1 MTNVINLQKVKE
13 QKGLSTE
20 VITIEKVKQY
30 SSSDLLNHLQECI
43 DWLTEHERYSTDW
56 NHLRNHIDDMV
67 AILDERL
74 GK

>member
-1 MTNVINLQKVKE
+1 MSNVINLQQVKE

-20 VITIEKVKQY
+20 VITTEKVKQY
-30 SSSDLLNHLQECI
+30 SNSDLLDHLQECI
-43 DWLTEHERYSTDW
+43 DWLTEHERFTIEW
-56 NHLRNHIDDMV
+56 NHLRNCIDDTV